1 MIENNKKLKGKIKL
15 IGIGVKDDIHYINS
29 FKKQFKVQFPLFTDE
44 EREIHELVGEPP
56 TPFFIGVQLKKNKK
70 GDVFYTHLGRIPPP
84 DKFINLIIKETGLK

>member
-15 IGIGVKDDIHYINS
+15 VGIGVKDDIYYINS

-56 TPFFIGVQLKKNKK
+56 TPFFIGVKLKKDKREEI
-70 GDVFYTHLGRIPPP
+70 FYTHLGRIPAP
-84 DKFINLIIKETGLK
+84 DKFINLIIKKSGLK